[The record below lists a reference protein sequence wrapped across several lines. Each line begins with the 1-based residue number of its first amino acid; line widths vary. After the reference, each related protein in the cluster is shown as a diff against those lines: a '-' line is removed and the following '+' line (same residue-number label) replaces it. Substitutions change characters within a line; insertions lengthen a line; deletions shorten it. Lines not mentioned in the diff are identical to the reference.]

1 MKIEI
6 ALFIHPSSG
15 WGKKLTLIINIRLA
29 HPEIF
34 ILFVDNSSILLG
46 SIGLRKSIIFYYDL
60 YIINTNAR
68 FK

>member
-1 MKIEI
+1 MKTEI

-46 SIGLRKSIIFYYDL
+46 SIGLRKSIIFL
-60 YIINTNAR
+60 L
-68 FK
+68 